1 MQLWTN
7 SLTSYR
13 ESKNILI
20 QNCQNSPFQS
30 FYFFVSIILDL
41 LSCCRPLAMDEYLF
55 SSLLALWKLNQ
66 WGKKYFSIF
75 CFALFFLSLWP
86 PQGSSS
92 HHPLAAAPW
101 WTPSASLSG
110 WTAQPFTTPSSL
122 LCWFPPELLDRQ
134 HCLVGTMGTTVEL
147 FLFWKDKKWF
157 ICVFY

>member
-66 WGKKYFSIF
+66 WGKNIFPYFAS
-75 CFALFFLSLWP
+75 LFFPFPLTSSRQFFTSP
-86 PQGSSS
+86 PDCCTMMNSKCISVRMNSPALHHSILIIMLVSS
-92 HHPLAAAPW
+92 
-101 WTPSASLSG
+101 WTFGQRALPCRYHGYHCGA
-110 WTAQPFTTPSSL
+110 FSL
-122 LCWFPPELLDRQ
+122 LER
-134 HCLVGTMGTTVEL
+134 
-147 FLFWKDKKWF
+147 
-157 ICVFY
+157 